1 MSMLLKTKPLASE
14 VSESIIEEVNRFK
27 AKGIHPRLSVIL
39 VEGDPAS
46 AYYAKAKEKKAQQ
59 LGIAFDLISFT
70 PEVTEQRL
78 LDEIEKLNQ
87 DPAVHGIML
96 ELPLPKHIRLQ
107 TCCDA
112 IRPEKDV
119 DGISSANKLACMTG
133 ATTHLSGNAAGMHSD
148 RETFRVFAAREKR
161 GAGRARG
168 NRWKAFDADAAPRK
182 RDRHRLPLLHAKS
195 RQTYRGRGYFD
206 DRHKLRRTDYGRYAA
221 SRAGLDR
228 CRHFRNAERHRGRRG
243 SRSGRSGQSG
253 NACTGRRGDVND
265 RAVVR
270 KFVACHPAAAAI
282 ERGVAHERTKSR
294 F

>member
-70 PEVTEQRL
+70 PEVSEQRL

-87 DPAVHGIML
+87 NPAVHGIML

-112 IRPEKDV
+112 IAPEKDV

-133 ATTHLSGNAAGMHSD
+133 ATGIYPATPQACIRIVKHFGFSLQGKNVVLVGHGETVGRPLMQMLLRENATVTVCHYYTQNLAKHIAGADILMTATGCAGLITADMLHPELVVIDAGISETPSGIVGDAVPEAVEAA
-148 RETFRVFAAREKR
+148 
-161 GAGRARG
+161 
-168 NRWKAFDADAAPRK
+168 KAVTPVPGGVGTLTTVLLFEN
-182 RDRHRLPLLHAKS
+182 LLHAIRLQQPSK
-195 RQTYRGRGYFD
+195 
-206 DRHKLRRTDYGRYAA
+206 
-221 SRAGLDR
+221 
-228 CRHFRNAERHRGRRG
+228 E
-243 SRSGRSGQSG
+243 
-253 NACTGRRGDVND
+253 V
-265 RAVVR
+265 
-270 KFVACHPAAAAI
+270 
-282 ERGVAHERTKSR
+282 
-294 F
+294 